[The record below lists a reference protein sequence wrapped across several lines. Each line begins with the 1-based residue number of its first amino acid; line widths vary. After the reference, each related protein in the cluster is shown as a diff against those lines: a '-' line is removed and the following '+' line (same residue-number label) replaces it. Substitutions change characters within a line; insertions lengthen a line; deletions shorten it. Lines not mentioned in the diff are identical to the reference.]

1 MRAIAASLRLALG
14 ARCAIGFS
22 LRSHPASLAIATL
35 HVVDG

>member
-22 LRSHPASLAIATL
+22 LRLNPASHAIATVE
-35 HVVDG
+35 VVDG